1 MHKSSK
7 GFSLVETIL
16 AIAILAFAVC
26 AILQT
31 YATCFALSSISE
43 NMNTATNAAQ
53 GLLEEMRS
61 SSYVQLYDNYH
72 GLIFT
77 VNDIPNS
84 RGIIYVDDT
93 NPELLKITVTV
104 CWKSGSR
111 VIGEDRDLDGV
122 LDPGED
128 VNGNGMID
136 SVVKLVTLIA
146 NR

>member
-1 MHKSSK
+1 MNKASK
-7 GFSLVETIL
+7 GFSLVETVL

-43 NMNTATNAAQ
+43 NTNIATNAAQ

-61 SSYVQLYDNYH
+61 SSYVQLYDDYH
-72 GLIFT
+72 GLLFT
-77 VNDIPNS
+77 VNDIPDS
-84 RGIIYVDDT
+84 RGIVYVDDS
-93 NPELLKITVTV
+93 NPELLKVTV
-104 CWKSGSR
+104 AVCWRSGSR

-122 LDPGED
+122 LDAGED
-128 VNGNGMID
+128 ANGNGMID
-136 SVVKLVTLIA
+136 SVVELVTLIA